1 MGMNGS
7 VTRYWPWTPAAP
19 LIVGLAGSLA
29 FVASVHS
36 AGIEA
41 WDSLLQARGSGG
53 QNPACALFTPDE
65 VRKITGFPGYNQ
77 PSPGDP
83 PGRGAGGGAS
93 CQYQAPGFATDANG
107 NEITPPK
114 GPLLS
119 IVVID
124 GKNYTETVPI
134 GRGCKK
140 EAVSGVGDAA
150 FFEVCPAAKLFRTP
164 PLYVKSG
171 SRDFLFQMDIKAPD
185 TDASLRPKLIA
196 LAKAAAAKAR

>member
-1 MGMNGS
+1 MRMNGS
-7 VTRYWPWTPAAP
+7 VTRCWRWTTAAS
-19 LIVGLAGSLA
+19 LMVGLAGSLT
-29 FVASVHS
+29 VAGSLHGAQFDAVS
-36 AGIEA
+36 K
-41 WDSLLQARGSGG
+41 LLQARGGG
-53 QNPACALFTPDE
+53 SQNPACALFTPDE

-93 CQYQAPGFATDANG
+93 CQYQAPGFATDAQG

-124 GKNYTETVPI
+124 GKNYTQTVPI

-140 EAVSGVGDAA
+140 DAVSGVGDAA

-171 SRDFLFQMDIKAPD
+171 SKDFLFQMDIKEPD
-185 TDASLRPKLIA
+185 TEASLRPKLIA
-196 LAKAAAAKAR
+196 LAKAATAKVK